1 MTAVSPIFQNLAD
14 AIALKAVVDG
24 TGVITPEDAEMQCRA
39 YIRAFGRT
47 LKDLRG
53 PEVASAELYAC
64 ADQIATGGR
73 P

>member
-1 MTAVSPIFQNLAD
+1 MIEIPDKVQREAD
-14 AIALKAVVDG
+14 QIALHVVVEARGAVGATSTEVL
-24 TGVITPEDAEMQCRA
+24 CRA
-39 YIRAFGRT
+39 YIRAFGHV

-53 PEVASAELYAC
+53 PETASAELYAL

>member
-1 MTAVSPIFQNLAD
+1 MTDVPASFQKAADHIAFKAVSNTAAAD
-14 AIALKAVVDG
+14 SPDS
-24 TGVITPEDAEMQCRA
+24 AEMQCRA
-39 YIRAFGRT
+39 YIRAFGRV

-53 PEVASAELYAC
+53 PETASAELYAC